1 MQQTLGVQENEQR
14 SSEGAEGL
22 EALGASRK
30 NCLDWPGLAWSN
42 ASRELRCSE
51 QPSSTGM

>member
-1 MQQTLGVQENEQR
+1 MQQTLGVQEDEQR
-14 SSEGAEGL
+14 SSGEVEGL
-22 EALGASRK
+22 EALGSSRK
-30 NCLDWPGLAWSN
+30 NCLGWPGLAWSN

>member
-1 MQQTLGVQENEQR
+1 MQQTLGAQENEQR

-30 NCLDWPGLAWSN
+30 NCLDWPGLTWAG
-42 ASRELRCSE
+42 LE
-51 QPSSTGM
+51 QCLQGTQVF